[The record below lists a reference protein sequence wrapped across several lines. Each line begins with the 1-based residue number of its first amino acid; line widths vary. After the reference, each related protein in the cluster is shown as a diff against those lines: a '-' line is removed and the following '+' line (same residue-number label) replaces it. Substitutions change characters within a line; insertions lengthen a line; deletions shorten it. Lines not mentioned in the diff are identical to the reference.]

1 MHLTYPASIII
12 NPSSK
17 EEAQA
22 FQDLNAYCTH
32 YNKIERKLYVDWIV
46 KKNDI
51 NILKQDYQQR
61 YNLNARQFNSMRI
74 ELQGKVDSVRTR
86 RSEGRLRRVLRS
98 FVSEINKAALVDSE
112 NAIKKLIKTYKYY
125 EGLLAHLIK
134 SPPEDYK
141 TNKIKS
147 VSVSFSISC
156 LQYGKTVN
164 KYKHS

>member
-17 EEAQA
+17 EEVQA

-74 ELQGKVDSVRTR
+74 ELQGKVESVRTR

-98 FVSEINKAALVDSE
+98 FVS
-112 NAIKKLIKTYKYY
+112 Y
-125 EGLLAHLIK
+125 
-134 SPPEDYK
+134 
-141 TNKIKS
+141 
-147 VSVSFSISC
+147 
-156 LQYGKTVN
+156 
-164 KYKHS
+164 